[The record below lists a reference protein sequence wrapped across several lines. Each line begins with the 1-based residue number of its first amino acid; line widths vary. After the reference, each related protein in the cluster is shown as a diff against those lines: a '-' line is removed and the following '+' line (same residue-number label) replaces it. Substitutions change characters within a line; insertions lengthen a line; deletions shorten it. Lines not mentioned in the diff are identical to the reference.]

1 MPRGTAKTKQNKT
14 RAGHEDSAMGQSE
27 SCYFKSSGRGRCLG
41 GGVSVE
47 VIVLPERSKRARCKF
62 QGKGVPGGGNGKP
75 KGPEAG
81 ICFILLQGVL
91 CGSSVIK

>member
-1 MPRGTAKTKQNKT
+1 M
-14 RAGHEDSAMGQSE
+14 AGHEDSAMGQSE
-27 SCYFKSSGRGRCLG
+27 SCVILNQVAR
-41 GGVSVE
+41 GGVSEE

-62 QGKGVPGGGNGKP
+62 QGKGVPGRGNGKR

>member
-1 MPRGTAKTKQNKT
+1 MPRGTAKTKQTKLEQGMKIA
-14 RAGHEDSAMGQSE
+14 RDGAEWE
-27 SCYFKSSGRGRCLG
+27 SCYFKSSGRG
-41 GGVSVE
+41 GVSGEASVE

-62 QGKGVPGGGNGKP
+62 QERRGQVECNGKP